1 MQEIKIPE
9 NYQSDKN
16 LYKTQMLIKEIKD
29 FFQINLSNN
38 LNLKRV
44 TAPLFVENSTGLNDN
59 LSGVE
64 EPVKFTLPEANNE
77 KMEIVHSLAKW
88 KRYALKEYNFAM
100 YEGLYTDMNAIR
112 RCEVPD
118 NTHSFYVDQWD
129 WEKVIEHSDRNV
141 DYLKATVLTIFNTLR
156 ALDEYLC
163 HLIPKRVKLLP
174 NNIKFM
180 TSQELIDEFPECKD
194 SKEREKAACKKYKA
208 IFLMQIG
215 KVLSNGEVHDLR
227 SPDYDDWNLNGDIL
241 VYNPVLDDQLEL
253 SSMGIRVDAKTL
265 KEQLKIS
272 DCEERLNYKYHK
284 LLVNNELPQTI
295 GGGIGQSRLCM
306 FFLQKAHIGEVQVS
320 YWPDEMR
327 EELKKNSV
335 ILL

>member
-44 TAPLFVENSTGLNDN
+44 SAPLFVENSTGLNDN

-129 WEKVIEHSDRNV
+129 WEKVIEPSDRNV

-215 KVLSNGEVHDLR
+215 KGLSNGEVHDLR
-227 SPDYDDWNLNGDIL
+227 APDYDDWNLNGDIL

-265 KEQLKIS
+265 KEQLNIS

>member
-1 MQEIKIPE
+1 MQEIQIPE

-44 TAPLFVENSTGLNDN
+44 SAPLFVENSTGLNDN

-129 WEKVIEHSDRNV
+129 WEKVIEPSDRNV

-180 TSQELIDEFPECKD
+180 TSQDLIDEFPECKD

-272 DCEERLNYKYHK
+272 NCEERLNYKYHK

-327 EELKKNSV
+327 KELKKNSV

>member
-44 TAPLFVENSTGLNDN
+44 SAPLFVENSTGLNDN

-129 WEKVIEHSDRNV
+129 WEKVFDPSDRNV

-180 TSQELIDEFPECKD
+180 T
-194 SKEREKAACKKYKA
+194 
-208 IFLMQIG
+208 MQIG